1 MKKRITMQ
9 DIADRLNISKN
20 SVSQALRGK
29 EGVSEETRALVKR
42 VAKEMGYEYPASR
55 AKSRG
60 KPPKQIALIASDRT
74 FSLEF
79 FGEIY
84 LSIEQEALS
93 HGMKLHIQSVNK
105 EQKERLLLPSFIE
118 EKQVDGVIIL
128 SHISTEYIQQI
139 VATGIPTVL
148 VDHHHPN
155 IPADAVLTNN
165 RFGAYVAVQH
175 LLELNHTDIAF
186 VGDVH
191 YSPSY
196 QERYEGYLLALKD
209 YGVKPNEEW
218 MFCQAQEDETV
229 IAGYIRELKRQPTA
243 WFCVNDGLGFFV
255 STGLQQYGLKV
266 PDDVS
271 VCSFDNGQLSQIAT
285 PKITTVDI
293 DLKRYGKRAVELLR
307 WRWDNPNE
315 PFQEVLLSTKLI
327 KRESTA
333 VKPTR

>member
-1 MKKRITMQ
+1 MKKRVTMQ

-29 EGVSEETRALVKR
+29 EGVSEETRELVKR
-42 VAKEMGYEYPASR
+42 TAKEMGYEYPASR

-60 KPPKQIALIASDRT
+60 KPPRQIALIASDRT
-74 FSLEF
+74 FSLKF

-93 HGMKLHIQSVNK
+93 HGMKLHIQSVNN

-118 EKQVDGVIIL
+118 EKQVDGVIVL

-139 VATGIPTVL
+139 VKTGIPTVL

-155 IPADAVLTNN
+155 IQADAVLTNN

-175 LLELNHTDIAF
+175 LLELHHTDIAF

-333 VKPTR
+333 AKPTR